1 MVYSVGRFVKNVKV
15 KIIMAGEPGS
25 GKSFIAQTVDVCV
38 PARKIGVS
46 IGKISEAF
54 SDTSVEMTLLTWTI
68 TSKRP
73 TESTHLKQAE
83 AAIIVCD
90 LKKPKTVEQ
99 IPFWADR
106 IQEIAGDIPIFFAA
120 INAHI
125 EYWDKVIW
133 LRDVAQKY
141 HSTYFPINRE
151 NLDSARKLFRT
162 IAEILALEFI
172 ERKASG
178 LESVQISE
186 NA

>member
-1 MVYSVGRFVKNVKV
+1 MKNVKV
-15 KIIMAGEPGS
+15 KIIMAGEPGA
-25 GKSFIAQTVDVCV
+25 GKSFIAQTADVCV

-125 EYWDKVIW
+125 EYWDQVIW
-133 LRDVAQKY
+133 LRDMALKY
-141 HSTYFPINRE
+141 HSTYFPINRDD
-151 NLDSARKLFRT
+151 LDSARKLFRT
-162 IAEILALEFI
+162 IAEILALDFI